1 MAKPSPSHARNPR
14 IIELG
19 VQIRKARLELG
30 WSQEKLA
37 AEAGLD
43 RSYMGGIE
51 RGEHNLALINL
62 FKILDALGL
71 SASQL
76 FAEAKL

>member
-1 MAKPSPSHARNPR
+1 MT
-14 IIELG
+14 LF
-19 VQIRKARLELG
+19 RKLRLELG

-62 FKILDALGL
+62 FKISDALGL

-76 FAEAKL
+76 FAEAHL

>member
-1 MAKPSPSHARNPR
+1 VT
-14 IIELG
+14 LF
-19 VQIRKARLELG
+19 RKLRLELG

-43 RSYMGGIE
+43 RSYIGGIE
-51 RGEHNLALINL
+51 LGQHNLALINL
-62 FKILDALGL
+62 FKISDALGL

-76 FAEAKL
+76 FADANL